1 MSYCVNCGVEL
12 DKSQKECPL
21 CSTPVINP
29 NESLESDAPAPY
41 PRTETVAGAMRKL
54 RSIAVMLVTVI
65 LFLPLLV
72 CPLCDFI
79 ITGRITW
86 SVYVI
91 ASVVYAYTVVIPPL
105 VFKRNILVKCVWID
119 FFTTL
124 TFLYVINKVTTPD
137 SNWFYIL
144 VVPIS
149 IFAMFGFHIILWACR
164 RINVLST
171 VSLSFL
177 ISAFFSIYLEYILSV
192 FLQRSFMIS
201 WSLLVSASCLALAL
215 VFLLIS
221 RMTRLRASIK
231 KRMHL

>member
-54 RSIAVMLVTVI
+54 RSIAVMLVSAI
-65 LFLPLLV
+65 LLLPLFV
-72 CPLCDFI
+72 CPLCDLI

-91 ASVVYAYTVVIPPL
+91 ASVLYAYTVVIPPL
-105 VFKRNILVKCVWID
+105 VFKRNILIKCVWID

-124 TFLYVINKVTTPD
+124 SFLYVINTVTTPGID
-137 SNWFYIL
+137 WFYIL

-164 RINVLST
+164 RISVLST
-171 VSLSFL
+171 VSLGFF

-192 FLQRSFMIS
+192 FMQRSFMIS
-201 WSLLVSASCLALAL
+201 WALPVSVSCLALTL

-221 RMTRLRASIK
+221 RITRLRASLK